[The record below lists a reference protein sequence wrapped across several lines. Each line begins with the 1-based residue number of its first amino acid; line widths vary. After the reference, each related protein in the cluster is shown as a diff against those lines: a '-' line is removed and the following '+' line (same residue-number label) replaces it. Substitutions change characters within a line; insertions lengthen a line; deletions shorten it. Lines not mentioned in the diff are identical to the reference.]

1 MLGELIIYGNI
12 PMNKFI
18 FDGVKNILYN
28 KQQNDFYFLHFR
40 L

>member
-12 PMNKFI
+12 RMNKFI

-28 KQQNDFYFLHFR
+28 KQQNDF
-40 L
+40 